1 MLHANSR
8 QRATYMYA
16 VLRSVVQSIFF
27 AAINFCKQIK
37 LWDY

>member
-1 MLHANSR
+1 MLRANSR
-8 QRATYMYA
+8 QRATCMYA

-27 AAINFCKQIK
+27 VAINFCKQIK